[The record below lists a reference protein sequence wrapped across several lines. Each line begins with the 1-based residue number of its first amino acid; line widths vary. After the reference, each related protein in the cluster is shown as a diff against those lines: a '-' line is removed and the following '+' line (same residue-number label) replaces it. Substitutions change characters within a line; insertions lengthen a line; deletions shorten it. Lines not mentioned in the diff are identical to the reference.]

1 MNRGR
6 SGIVSLLNF
15 FKAKKVIKSW
25 SEKSIVIFSEGNV
38 YNTTNKP
45 VIDELVKE
53 IAVLYITI
61 DKDDELLSYN
71 HEKFHSVYLE
81 FDFWGQTL
89 MATIKGNLFLTATYS
104 LEVLSLKKS
113 KFMKYYICMLHSS
126 TDLQAGQKYSFDY
139 FDSVICFT
147 KAQLQTLQELE
158 QVRKSSIKDKPLLG
172 LAYYDVYDELNNN
185 IDVEENYKYVLV
197 APSWGSNNFLN
208 YIDFDIFEC
217 IFQAGYNVIFRPHP
231 MSLTYET
238 ELLSKIKSKYINGYN
253 GLKFEIDTDNVAIK
267 SIKKSLC
274 LISACSGFVI
284 DYVMFANKG
293 LILFNNERKIDNLDQ
308 IDLPARTFWDEQVV
322 EDIAR
327 FVKTKEEFN
336 DALTYCIDKQADIGS
351 KISKYRNEIINFGNA
366 SVHIAKYCIEKYNL

>member
-1 MNRGR
+1 M
-6 SGIVSLLNF
+6 SLLNF

-71 HEKFHSVYLE
+71 NEKFHSVYLE

-147 KAQLQTLQELE
+147 KAQLQTLEELE

-172 LAYYDVYDELNNN
+172 LAYYDVYNELNNT

-217 IFQAGYNVIFRPHP
+217 IFQAGYNIIFRPHP

-253 GLKFEIDTDNVAIK
+253 GLKFEIDTDNIAIK

-336 DALTYCIDKQADIGS
+336 DALIYCIDKQADIGS
-351 KISKYRNEIINFGNA
+351 KISKYRNEIINYGNA
-366 SVHIAKYCIEKYNL
+366 SLHIAKYCIEKYNL